1 MEPKK
6 INILLTTAF
15 ILLFA
20 AFPLLVEAQKNP
32 LVEAIQRFDEGKYT
46 EAESLL
52 SPLIIENPENL
63 MINYYFGAS
72 RTENGH
78 YGANEI
84 SYLLKGSTGESPL
97 KTDYYLGIQY
107 QAMQQWDKA
116 LSYYEKYQKTA
127 DQAESASIGLS
138 EKIQQCKDQFSPF
151 KVETEDIAPVPLT
164 RKEQPAL
171 KSDTT
176 SFNTEK
182 DSILPDTLIAEKLET
197 AGSKISDKIYKTVP
211 INFDINSEI
220 TYVDTSN
227 FQTTQ
232 GLQKYLKW
240 KKLNDELDLLTKQL
254 AEWRQHYA
262 ESVTSASK
270 NALGEKIVAA
280 ESNLFALQRD
290 TRESL
295 HAARKAEIDYWN
307 SQTEQK
313 RNEFKSRLKKVAI
326 TYSEP
331 EPVPTEAVD
340 TALIISTEIFP
351 KAVQPPP
358 KKTNDQKNELV
369 YKIQI
374 GAYSRALPTYVKRQ
388 FDKLSLI
395 RKIDQYTD
403 EKGVVVYTTG
413 NLARFED
420 AQKMQTQVRRE
431 GIEDAF
437 VVPYFNGK
445 RITLSEAKKLEAE
458 Q

>member
-1 MEPKK
+1 MEPRK

-32 LVEAIQRFDEGKYT
+32 LVEAIQHFDEGKYS

-63 MINYYFGAS
+63 MINYYYGAC

-84 SYLLKGSTGESPL
+84 NYLLKGSTGESPL

-116 LSYYEKYQKTA
+116 LISYEKYKKTA
-127 DQAESASIGLS
+127 DPVESESLGLS

-151 KVETEDIAPVPLT
+151 EVEAEDIAPVPVV
-164 RKEQPAL
+164 RKELPAQE
-171 KSDTT
+171 SDSATYLEET
-176 SFNTEK
+176 
-182 DSILPDTLIAEKLET
+182 DSILSDTLIVEELESVS
-197 AGSKISDKIYKTVP
+197 SKISDKMQKAAP
-211 INFDINSEI
+211 INFAINGEM
-220 TYVDTSN
+220 TYLDTSN
-227 FQTTQ
+227 FQTGD
-232 GLQKYLKW
+232 GLQKYVEW
-240 KKLNDELDLLTKQL
+240 KKLDHELDSVTKQL
-254 AEWRQHYA
+254 DDWRKKYA
-262 ESVTSASK
+262 ESNTTASK
-270 NALGEKIVAA
+270 NALGEKIVDG
-280 ESNLFALQRD
+280 ESSLFTLQRD

-295 HAARKAEIDYWN
+295 QAARQAETDYWN
-307 SQTEQK
+307 AQPEHK
-313 RNEFKSRLKKVAI
+313 RIEFKSQLKKLAATSNQTAPVLPEVA
-326 TYSEP
+326 
-331 EPVPTEAVD
+331 D
-340 TALIISTEIFP
+340 TALIISPEIFP
-351 KAVQPPP
+351 EVVQPKPV
-358 KKTNDQKNELV
+358 TATDQKDELI

-374 GAYSRALPTYVKRQ
+374 GAYSRGLPTYIKKQ

-413 NLARFED
+413 NLTRYED

-445 RITLSEAKKLEAE
+445 RITLNEAKKLEAE

>member
-1 MEPKK
+1 MEPRK

-32 LVEAIQRFDEGKYT
+32 LVEAIQRFDEGKYS

-63 MINYYFGAS
+63 MINYYYGAS

-84 SYLLKGSTGESPL
+84 NCLLKGSTGESPL

-107 QAMQQWDKA
+107 QAMQEWDKA
-116 LSYYEKYQKTA
+116 LISYEKYKKTA
-127 DQAESASIGLS
+127 DQIESESLGLS
-138 EKIQQCKDQFSPF
+138 EKIQQCKDHFSPF
-151 KVETEDIAPVPLT
+151 EVEAEDVAPAPIA
-164 RKEQPAL
+164 REEQAAQ
-171 KSDTT
+171 KSDSTT
-176 SFNTEK
+176 YSEETN
-182 DSILPDTLIAEKLET
+182 SILSDTLISEEFEPAENT
-197 AGSKISDKIYKTVP
+197 TSDKTPKNAV
-211 INFDINSEI
+211 INFDINSEM
-220 TYVDTSN
+220 TYLDTSN
-227 FQTTQ
+227 FQTTE
-232 GLQKYLKW
+232 GLQEYLKW
-240 KKLNDELDLLTKQL
+240 KKLNHKLDSLTKKL
-254 AEWRQHYA
+254 DDWRKKYA
-262 ESVTSASK
+262 ESNTTASK
-270 NALGEKIVAA
+270 NALGEKIVEA
-280 ESNLFALQRD
+280 EANLFPLQRD

-295 HAARKAEIDYWN
+295 QATRQSETDYWN
-307 SQTEQK
+307 AQPEQK
-313 RNEFKSRLKKVAI
+313 RNEFKSQLKELAASTNQPAPVL
-326 TYSEP
+326 P
-331 EPVPTEAVD
+331 EIPD

-351 KAVQPPP
+351 DIVQPKPVAA
-358 KKTNDQKNELV
+358 TDQKDELI

-374 GAYSRALPTYVKRQ
+374 GAYSRGLPTYIKKQ
-388 FDKLSLI
+388 FNKLSLI

-413 NLARFED
+413 NLTRYED

-445 RITLSEAKKLEAE
+445 RITLNEAKKLEAE